1 MAGLGDEA
9 AAASDRSIE
18 VLGDSV
24 SRERAEALAW
34 RSRLFMLL
42 GRFREAIP
50 PGLEG
55 VQLARRINAERELSR
70 ALNAVGVSL
79 VLTGSTEGLAMLREA
94 IDVGD
99 RTNAVTET
107 MRGFNNLVACLTSEV
122 NDLVQAEGLIRAGL
136 AYAARKDFR
145 GPIVDWIR
153 IESVEVMQ
161 RQGRWQEAAEM
172 INQVRSGAVV
182 GVSGQYYEVT
192 LAILRATEGRYDESE
207 EHLRKAEQI
216 APSIRDPQAIAPM
229 IGVQMRLLMSR
240 GQYHV
245 GDAVDRIEPMIDN
258 PLAYD
263 VAPLIARVEAAAAL
277 VDHDPD
283 APGRIARLVGLLR
296 NVHDSVEPDGYL
308 AKGVGTWLSVTE
320 AELSRARGEAVPELW
335 REALHRI
342 REIVDTEHEL
352 YAELRLAEALAA
364 TGDIASAD
372 TELAAAHQR
381 ARSIGAEPLAEEME
395 ALARRARLKLP
406 AMARVEAD
414 SDRGLTGREREV
426 LVLVAAGRTN
436 REIAKKLFISEKT
449 VSVHVSNIMAKLGAA
464 NRTEAGAKARAL
476 GLDRL

>member
-1 MAGLGDEA
+1 
-9 AAASDRSIE
+9 
-18 VLGDSV
+18 
-24 SRERAEALAW
+24 
-34 RSRLFMLL
+34 
-42 GRFREAIP
+42 
-50 PGLEG
+50 
-55 VQLARRINAERELSR
+55 
-70 ALNAVGVSL
+70 
-79 VLTGSTEGLAMLREA
+79 
-94 IDVGD
+94 
-99 RTNAVTET
+99 
-107 MRGFNNLVACLTSEV
+107 MRGFNNLVACLTSAV

-153 IESVEVMQ
+153 IESAEVMQ

-172 INQVRSGAVV
+172 INQVRSGTVV

-258 PLAYD
+258 PVVYD

-296 NVHDSVEPDGYL
+296 KVHDSVEPDGYL
-308 AKGVGTWLSVTE
+308 AKGVGTWLGVTE
-320 AELSRARGEAVPELW
+320 AELSRARGEAVPALW
-335 REALHRI
+335 HEALHRI
-342 REIVDTEHEL
+342 REIVDIEHEL
-352 YAELRLAEALAA
+352 YAELRLAEALVA

-372 TELAAAHQR
+372 AELVPAYER
-381 ARSIGAEPLAEEME
+381 ALSIGAMPLVDEME
-395 ALARRARLKLP
+395 TLARRARLKLP
-406 AMARVEAD
+406 GMAHVDAYAE
-414 SDRGLTGREREV
+414 RGLTSREREV
-426 LVLVAAGRTN
+426 LVLVAQGRTN
-436 REIAKKLFISEKT
+436 REIGENLFISEKT